1 MGAGYDRRIG
11 RREFLKTSAG
21 LGAGL
26 GTLAF
31 PAAHICA
38 QDRGPIILLG
48 MHGASGPFA
57 GSGQFGVRGVEI
69 ALEERNYTVLGRKI
83 EHVVRDTELKP
94 AVAVRKAREVIE
106 GQGARFMVGTLGSH
120 VALAL
125 SELCQEKKV
134 LFMVGDIGTDLL
146 TGEKCHQYVF
156 RWATQDWGISRSAVK
171 PFLEKLGVKSMYTL
185 TSDFAW
191 GQSLLKA
198 TSSLLDQA
206 KVKHLGNAMAPLGES
221 NFTPHLLKAR
231 SAGADAV
238 NMIFYGADQVKV
250 MKQAAEFGLKG
261 QSKILCSWS
270 GLDMLKEMGPEV
282 VEGGYYGL
290 QGWHEVDTPVTK
302 HVVAK
307 YRAKYKENPG
317 YQAMSYYT
325 ITKVLFDQIE
335 KAGKAEPEAVIPR
348 LGGLEFDGPN
358 GKEMFRK
365 WDHQN
370 TKPFFLMKG
379 KAKGAMRDPDD
390 FLEPF
395 ASEAIYPSQAENPCR
410 LT

>member
-1 MGAGYDRRIG
+1 MASPQDGGIG
-11 RREFLKTSAG
+11 RRQFLKTSAG
-21 LGAGL
+21 FGAAVGALGFGNVKA
-26 GTLAF
+26 LA
-31 PAAHICA
+31 
-38 QDRGPIILLG
+38 QGKGPIILLG
-48 MHGASGPFA
+48 MHGISGPFA
-57 GSGQFGVRGVEI
+57 GSGQFGVRGVEM
-69 ALEERNYTVLGRKI
+69 ALEARNYTVLGRKI

-106 GQGARFMVGTLGSH
+106 DQGARFMIGTLGSH

-171 PFLEKLGVKSMYTL
+171 PFLAKLGIKSMSTI

-198 TSSLLDQA
+198 TSSLLEEA
-206 KVKHLGNAMAPLGES
+206 KVKNLGNAMAPLGES

-238 NMIFYGADQVKV
+238 NMIFYGADQVKI
-250 MKQAAEFGLKG
+250 MKQATEFGLKK

-270 GLDMLKEMGPEV
+270 GLDMLKEMGAEV
-282 VEGGYYGL
+282 AEGAYFGV
-290 QGWHEVDTPVTK
+290 QAWHEVDTPVAK

-307 YRAKYKENPG
+307 YRAKYKETPG

-325 ITKVLFDQIE
+325 ITKLLFDQME
-335 KAGKAEPEAVIPR
+335 KAGAAEPESLIPR
-348 LGGLEFDGPN
+348 LAGLEFDGPT
-358 GKEMFRK
+358 GKETFRK

-370 TKPFFLMKG
+370 QKPFFLMRG
-379 KAKGAMRDPDD
+379 KPKSAMKDPDD
-390 FLEPF
+390 FLEIV
-395 ASEAIYPSQAENPCR
+395 ATEAIYPSQAENPCR
-410 LT
+410 LA